1 MKKFFLTLS
10 FLNILWAQFSD
21 PAKFT
26 VNIEDVNQG
35 EVAIVD
41 VSAELDFTWRIYA
54 VYDVPE
60 GPSSTKFIIESDI
73 VNKSGKVIE
82 PEPIEK
88 FDEGFDN
95 ITKYHEG
102 TPQFSIPLE
111 LKDNLPNGTYNI
123 DVIIDYQVCN
133 NSLCYPPNLIT
144 KTATFDIKSGPI
156 RSDFVFENFDF
167 DKDSILAIAD
177 NNISSFLILAMTM
190 GFLALLTPCVFPMI
204 PITISFFLKRGED
217 KNTSPVKGALVYMFG
232 IIMTFTLL
240 GMLLAIFLG
249 ASGATQ
255 LASNPYVNLF
265 IAFLFIYFAFSLF
278 GFYEI
283 ELPQSLKR
291 FSLQRENSEGYAG
304 ILFMALTFTL
314 TSFTCTVAFMG
325 LILVAASQ
333 GQWFWPIIGMLIF
346 SLAFASPFFFLALF
360 PHYLTKMPQSG
371 GWLNSVKVIMGF
383 LEIAAAFKFISNTD
397 LVWQWDIFTY
407 EAVLTCWAIIMALCA
422 FYILG
427 YIRFKNDSKVT
438 FSYQRELL
446 IGVIGLLIVLYY
458 QWSWITFPSSAK
470 ELVSYWGMMNTY
482 IPLFYIGAVMA
493 VYGLKSYG
501 RILVSII
508 FLFLSLYLL
517 SGNFGYNINGTI
529 ESYLPPKKIKSN
541 LKWINSLDDAFIIA
555 NEENKN
561 IFIDFTG
568 VTCTN
573 CRWMETNIFSINS
586 VEELMSEYV
595 LVSLYTD
602 AGEGYLE
609 KREYQIN
616 RFETAALPYYVILD
630 SNDKVLSEFPGLT
643 RNVEEFKNFLKTGLN
658 N

>member
-1 MKKFFLTLS
+1 MKKIIP
-10 FLNILWAQFSD
+10 ILAYFSILFGQFSD
-21 PAKFT
+21 PAEFKF
-26 VNIEDVNQG
+26 NINNANQG
-35 EVAIVD
+35 EVVVLEVEANIED
-41 VSAELDFTWRIYA
+41 EWHIYA
-54 VYDVPE
+54 IYDVPE
-60 GPSSTKFIIESDI
+60 GPKPTVIRIESDQI
-73 VNKSGKVIE
+73 VKTGRIIE
-82 PEPIEK
+82 PDPIVTY
-88 FDEGFDN
+88 DEGFDN

-102 TPQFSIPLE
+102 KPIFRVPI
-111 LKDNLPNGTYNI
+111 
-123 DVIIDYQVCN
+123 IIDKNLSNGAYSFDVTVEYQVCTGN
-133 NSLCYPPNLIT
+133 LCYPPNEYSDNVSFTLQSGTIREDF
-144 KTATFDIKSGPI
+144 KTDK
-156 RSDFVFENFDF
+156 FDF
-167 DKDSILAIAD
+167 SKDSILDIAD
-177 NNISSFLILAMTM
+177 NKIGSFLLLALSM

-217 KNTSPVKGALVYMFG
+217 KNTSPVKGALVYMLG
-232 IIMTFTLL
+232 IVMTFTLL

-371 GWLNSVKVIMGF
+371 GWLNSVKVTMGF

-397 LVWQWDIFTY
+397 LVWEWDIFTY
-407 EAVLTCWAIIMALCA
+407 EVVLTCWAIIMALCA
-422 FYILG
+422 VYILG
-427 YIRFKNDSKVT
+427 YIRFKNDSRVA
-438 FSYQRELL
+438 FSYQR
-446 IGVIGLLIVLYY
+446 GLL
-458 QWSWITFPSSAK
+458 
-470 ELVSYWGMMNTY
+470 
-482 IPLFYIGAVMA
+482 
-493 VYGLKSYG
+493 
-501 RILVSII
+501 SI
-508 FLFLSLYLL
+508 LFLSLSFYLL

-529 ESYLPPKKIKSN
+529 ESYLPPKKMKSN
-541 LKWINSLDDAFIIA
+541 LNWIHSLDNAFIIA
-555 NEENKN
+555 NEEDKK

-573 CRWMETNIFSINS
+573 CRWMETNVFAEQS
-586 VEELMSEYV
+586 VEDLMSQFI

-602 AGEGYLE
+602 AGDNYLE
-609 KREYQIN
+609 KRDYQIS
-616 RFETAALPYYVILD
+616 RFKTAALPYYVILD
-630 SNDKVLSEFPGLT
+630 KNDLVIDEFPGMT
-643 RNVEEFKNFLKTGLN
+643 RDIEQFKTFLEKGLN
-658 N
+658 

>member
-21 PAKFT
+21 PAQFT
-26 VNIEDVNQG
+26 VNIDDVNQG
-35 EVAIVD
+35 EVAIID
-41 VSAELDFTWRIYA
+41 VNAELDFTWRIYA

-73 VNKSGKVIE
+73 VNKSGRVIE

-88 FDEGFDN
+88 FDEGFGN

-111 LKDNLPNGTYNI
+111 LKDDLPNGTYNV

-133 NSLCYPPNLIT
+133 NSLCYPPNQIT

-177 NNISSFLILAMTM
+177 NNISSFLVLAMSM

-204 PITISFFLKRGED
+204 PITISFFMHRSE
-217 KNTSPVKGALVYMFG
+217 NTNSSPVKSATVYMLG
-232 IIMTFTLL
+232 IVLTFTFL
-240 GMLLAIFLG
+240 GMMLAILLG
-249 ASGATQ
+249 ASGANQ
-255 LASNPYVNLF
+255 LAANPIVNMF
-265 IAFLFIYFAFSLF
+265 IAFLFIYFAMSLF

-283 ELPQSLKR
+283 EVPESLR
-291 FSLQRENSEGYAG
+291 RLSLQKENSEGYIG

-314 TSFTCTVAFMG
+314 TSFTCTVQFMG

-333 GQWFWPIIGMLIF
+333 GEWFWPIIGMLIF
-346 SLAFASPFFFLALF
+346 SLAFASPFFLLALF
-360 PHYLTKMPQSG
+360 PHYLTKLPQSG
-371 GWLNSVKVIMGF
+371 GWLNSVKVVMGF
-383 LEIAAAFKFISNTD
+383 LELAAAFKFISNTD
-397 LVWQWDIFTY
+397 LVWNWNIFTY
-407 EAVLTCWAIIMALCA
+407 EVVLYLWALIMLLTGL
-422 FYILG
+422 YIFGL
-427 YIRFKNDSKVT
+427 IKFKNDSPVT
-438 FSYQRELL
+438 FSIQRSLF
-446 IGVIGLLIVLYY
+446 GL
-458 QWSWITFPSSAK
+458 TFIFFA
-470 ELVSYWGMMNTY
+470 TY
-482 IPLFYIGAVMA
+482 LAA
-493 VYGLKSYG
+493 
-501 RILVSII
+501 
-508 FLFLSLYLL
+508 
-517 SGNFGYNINGTI
+517 GNHGYDINGNI
-529 ESYLPPKKIKSN
+529 KSYLPPKKYQSN
-541 LKWINSLDDAFIIA
+541 LVWNNNLDDAFIIA
-555 NEENKN
+555 AEQNKN

-573 CRWMETNIFSINS
+573 CRWMETNIFSIKS

-643 RNVEEFKNFLKTGLN
+643 RNVEGFKEFLKIGLN

>member
-1 MKKFFLTLS
+1 MKKIIP
-10 FLNILWAQFSD
+10 ILAYFSILFGQFSD
-21 PAKFT
+21 PAEFKF
-26 VNIEDVNQG
+26 NIDSANQG
-35 EVAIVD
+35 EVVVLEVQANIED
-41 VSAELDFTWRIYA
+41 EWHIYA
-54 VYDVPE
+54 IYDVPE
-60 GPSSTKFIIESDI
+60 GPKPTVIQVKSDQIVKTGRIIEPDPI
-73 VNKSGKVIE
+73 VTY
-82 PEPIEK
+82 
-88 FDEGFDN
+88 DEGFDN

-102 TPQFSIPLE
+102 NPIFRVPIVID
-111 LKDNLPNGTYNI
+111 KNLSNGTYSF
-123 DVIIDYQVCN
+123 DVTVEYQVCTGN
-133 NSLCYPPNLIT
+133 LCYPPNEYSDNVSFTLQSGTIREDF
-144 KTATFDIKSGPI
+144 KTDK
-156 RSDFVFENFDF
+156 FDF
-167 DKDSILAIAD
+167 SKDSILDIAD
-177 NNISSFLILAMTM
+177 NKIGSFLLLALSM

-217 KNTSPVKGALVYMFG
+217 KNTSPVKGALVYMLG
-232 IIMTFTLL
+232 IVMTFTLL

-371 GWLNSVKVIMGF
+371 GWLNSVKVTMGF

-397 LVWQWDIFTY
+397 LVWEWDIFTY
-407 EAVLTCWAIIMALCA
+407 EVVLTCWAIIMALCA
-422 FYILG
+422 VYILG
-427 YIRFKNDSKVT
+427 YIRFKNDSKVA
-438 FSYQRELL
+438 FSYQRSLL
-446 IGVIGLLIVLYY
+446 
-458 QWSWITFPSSAK
+458 
-470 ELVSYWGMMNTY
+470 
-482 IPLFYIGAVMA
+482 
-493 VYGLKSYG
+493 
-501 RILVSII
+501 SI
-508 FLFLSLYLL
+508 LFLSLSFYLL

-529 ESYLPPKKIKSN
+529 ESYLPPKKMKSN
-541 LKWINSLDDAFIIA
+541 LNWIHSLDNAFIIA
-555 NEENKN
+555 NEEDKK

-573 CRWMETNIFSINS
+573 CRWMETNVFAEQS
-586 VEELMSEYV
+586 VEDIMSQFI

-602 AGEGYLE
+602 AGDNYLE
-609 KREYQIN
+609 KRDYQIS
-616 RFETAALPYYVILD
+616 RFKTAALPYYVILD
-630 SNDKVLSEFPGLT
+630 KNDLVIDEFPGMT
-643 RNVEEFKNFLKTGLN
+643 RDIEQFKAFLEKGLN
-658 N
+658 

>member
-10 FLNILWAQFSD
+10 LLNILWAQFSD
-21 PAKFT
+21 PAQFT
-26 VNIEDVNQG
+26 VNIDDVNQG
-35 EVAIVD
+35 EVAIID
-41 VSAELDFTWRIYA
+41 VNAELDFTWRIYA

-73 VNKSGKVIE
+73 VNKSGRVIE

-88 FDEGFDN
+88 FDEGFGN

-111 LKDNLPNGTYNI
+111 LKDDLPNGTYSV

-133 NSLCYPPNLIT
+133 NSLCYPPNQIT

-177 NNISSFLILAMTM
+177 NNISSFLVLAMSM

-204 PITISFFLKRGED
+204 PITISFFMHRSE
-217 KNTSPVKGALVYMFG
+217 NTNSSPVKSATVYMLG
-232 IIMTFTLL
+232 IVLTFTFL
-240 GMLLAIFLG
+240 GMMLAILLG
-249 ASGATQ
+249 ASGANQ
-255 LASNPYVNLF
+255 LAANPIVNMF
-265 IAFLFIYFAFSLF
+265 IAFLFIYFAMSLF

-283 ELPQSLKR
+283 EIPESLR
-291 FSLQRENSEGYAG
+291 RLSLQKENSEGYVG

-314 TSFTCTVAFMG
+314 TSFTCTVQFMG

-333 GQWFWPIIGMLIF
+333 GEWFWPIIGMLIF

-360 PHYLTKMPQSG
+360 PHYLTKLPQSG
-371 GWLNSVKVIMGF
+371 GWLNSVKVVMGF
-383 LEIAAAFKFISNTD
+383 LELAAAFKFISNTD
-397 LVWQWDIFTY
+397 LVWNWNIFTY
-407 EAVLTCWAIIMALCA
+407 EVVLYLWALIMLLTGL
-422 FYILG
+422 YIFGL
-427 YIRFKNDSKVT
+427 IKFKNDSPVT
-438 FSYQRELL
+438 FSIQRSLFA
-446 IGVIGLLIVLYY
+446 IAFIFFG
-458 QWSWITFPSSAK
+458 
-470 ELVSYWGMMNTY
+470 TY
-482 IPLFYIGAVMA
+482 LAA
-493 VYGLKSYG
+493 
-501 RILVSII
+501 
-508 FLFLSLYLL
+508 
-517 SGNFGYNINGTI
+517 GNHGYDINGNI
-529 ESYLPPKKIKSN
+529 KSYLPPKKYQSN
-541 LKWINSLDDAFIIA
+541 LVWNNNLDDAFIIA
-555 NEENKN
+555 AEQNKN

-643 RNVEEFKNFLKTGLN
+643 RNVEEFKDFLKTGLN

>member
-10 FLNILWAQFSD
+10 FLNILWAQFSA
-21 PAKFT
+21 PAQFT
-26 VNIEDVNQG
+26 VSIDDVNQG
-35 EVAIVD
+35 EVAIID
-41 VSAELDFTWRIYA
+41 VNAELDFTWRIYA

-73 VNKSGKVIE
+73 VNKSGRIIE

-88 FDEGFDN
+88 FDEGFGN

-102 TPQFSIPLE
+102 TPKFSIPLE
-111 LKDNLPNGTYNI
+111 LKDDLPNGIYNV

-133 NSLCYPPNLIT
+133 NSLCYPPNQIT
-144 KTATFDIKSGPI
+144 KTATFSIKSGPI

-167 DKDSILAIAD
+167 DKESILAIAD
-177 NNISSFLILAMTM
+177 NNISSFLILAMSM

-204 PITISFFLKRGED
+204 PITISFFMHRSE
-217 KNTSPVKGALVYMFG
+217 NTNSSPVKSATVYMLG
-232 IIMTFTLL
+232 IVLTFTFL
-240 GMLLAIFLG
+240 GMMLAILLG
-249 ASGATQ
+249 ASGANQ
-255 LASNPYVNLF
+255 LAANPIVNMF
-265 IAFLFIYFAFSLF
+265 IAFLFIYFAMSLF

-283 ELPQSLKR
+283 EIPESLR
-291 FSLQRENSEGYAG
+291 RLSLQKENSEGYVG

-314 TSFTCTVAFMG
+314 TSFTCTVQFMG

-333 GQWFWPIIGMLIF
+333 GEWFWPIIGMLIF

-360 PHYLTKMPQSG
+360 PHYLTKLPQSG
-371 GWLNSVKVIMGF
+371 GWLNSVKVVMGF
-383 LEIAAAFKFISNTD
+383 LELAAAFKFISNTD
-397 LVWQWDIFTY
+397 LVWNWNIFTY
-407 EAVLTCWAIIMALCA
+407 EVVLYLWALIMLLTGL
-422 FYILG
+422 YIFGL
-427 YIRFKNDSKVT
+427 IKFKNDSPVT
-438 FSYQRELL
+438 FSIQRSLFAL
-446 IGVIGLLIVLYY
+446 SFILFG
-458 QWSWITFPSSAK
+458 
-470 ELVSYWGMMNTY
+470 TY
-482 IPLFYIGAVMA
+482 LAA
-493 VYGLKSYG
+493 
-501 RILVSII
+501 
-508 FLFLSLYLL
+508 
-517 SGNFGYNINGTI
+517 GNHGYDINGNI
-529 ESYLPPKKIKSN
+529 KSYLPPKKYQSN
-541 LKWINSLDDAFIIA
+541 LVWNNNLDDAFIIA
-555 NEENKN
+555 KEQNKN

-630 SNDKVLSEFPGLT
+630 NNDKVLSEFPGLT
-643 RNVEEFKNFLKTGLN
+643 RNVEEFKDFLKTGLN

>member
-1 MKKFFLTLS
+1 MKKIIP
-10 FLNILWAQFSD
+10 ILAYFSILLGQQFSD
-21 PAKFT
+21 PVEFKFSIDNT
-26 VNIEDVNQG
+26 NQG
-35 EVAIVD
+35 EVVVLEVEASIED
-41 VSAELDFTWRIYA
+41 EWHIYA
-54 VYDVPE
+54 IYDVPE
-60 GPSSTKFIIESDI
+60 GPKSTVIRIESDQI
-73 VNKSGKVIE
+73 VKIGRVIE
-82 PEPIEK
+82 PDPIVTY
-88 FDEGFDN
+88 DEGFDN

-102 TPQFSIPLE
+102 NPIFRVPI
-111 LKDNLPNGTYNI
+111 
-123 DVIIDYQVCN
+123 IIDKNLSNGVYSFDATVEYQVCTGN
-133 NSLCYPPNLIT
+133 LCYPPNEYSDNISFTLQSGTIREDF
-144 KTATFDIKSGPI
+144 KTDK
-156 RSDFVFENFDF
+156 FDF
-167 DKDSILAIAD
+167 SKDSILGITD
-177 NNISSFLILAMTM
+177 NKIGSFLLLALSM

-217 KNTSPVKGALVYMFG
+217 KNTSPIKGALVYMLG
-232 IIMTFTLL
+232 IVMTFTLL

-371 GWLNSVKVIMGF
+371 GWLNSVKVTMGF

-407 EAVLTCWAIIMALCA
+407 EVVLTCWAIIMALCA
-422 FYILG
+422 VYILG
-427 YIRFKNDSKVT
+427 YIRFKNDSKVA
-438 FSYQRELL
+438 FSYQRS
-446 IGVIGLLIVLYY
+446 VL
-458 QWSWITFPSSAK
+458 
-470 ELVSYWGMMNTY
+470 
-482 IPLFYIGAVMA
+482 
-493 VYGLKSYG
+493 
-501 RILVSII
+501 SI
-508 FLFLSLYLL
+508 LFLSLSFYLL

-529 ESYLPPKKIKSN
+529 ESYLPPKKVKSN
-541 LKWINSLDDAFIIA
+541 LNWIHSLDDAFIIA
-555 NEENKN
+555 NEENKK

-573 CRWMETNIFSINS
+573 CRWMETNVFAEQS
-586 VEELMSEYV
+586 VEDIMSQFI

-602 AGEGYLE
+602 AGDNYLE
-609 KREYQIN
+609 KRDYQIS
-616 RFETAALPYYVILD
+616 RFKTAALPYYVILD
-630 SNDKVLSEFPGLT
+630 KNDLVIDEFPGMT
-643 RNVEEFKNFLKTGLN
+643 RDIEQFKAFLKNGLN
-658 N
+658 

>member
-1 MKKFFLTLS
+1 MKKIIPIIAYFS
-10 FLNILWAQFSD
+10 ILFGQFSD
-21 PAKFT
+21 PAEFKF
-26 VNIEDVNQG
+26 NINNANQG
-35 EVAIVD
+35 EVVVLEVEANIED
-41 VSAELDFTWRIYA
+41 EWHIYA
-54 VYDVPE
+54 IYDVPE
-60 GPSSTKFIIESDI
+60 GPKPTVIRIESDQI
-73 VNKSGKVIE
+73 VKTGRIIE
-82 PEPIEK
+82 PDPIVTY
-88 FDEGFDN
+88 DEGFDN

-102 TPQFSIPLE
+102 KPIFRVPI
-111 LKDNLPNGTYNI
+111 
-123 DVIIDYQVCN
+123 IIDKNLSNGAYSFDVTVEYQVCTGN
-133 NSLCYPPNLIT
+133 LCYPPNEYSDNVSFTLQSGTIREDF
-144 KTATFDIKSGPI
+144 KTDK
-156 RSDFVFENFDF
+156 FDF
-167 DKDSILAIAD
+167 SKDSILDIAD
-177 NNISSFLILAMTM
+177 NKIGSFLLLALSM

-217 KNTSPVKGALVYMFG
+217 KNTSPVKGALVYMLG
-232 IIMTFTLL
+232 IVMTFTLL

-371 GWLNSVKVIMGF
+371 GWLNSVKVTMGF

-407 EAVLTCWAIIMALCA
+407 EVVLTCWAIIMALCA
-422 FYILG
+422 VYILG
-427 YIRFKNDSKVT
+427 YIRFKNDSRVA
-438 FSYQRELL
+438 FSYQR
-446 IGVIGLLIVLYY
+446 GLL
-458 QWSWITFPSSAK
+458 
-470 ELVSYWGMMNTY
+470 
-482 IPLFYIGAVMA
+482 
-493 VYGLKSYG
+493 
-501 RILVSII
+501 SI
-508 FLFLSLYLL
+508 LFLSLSFYLL

-529 ESYLPPKKIKSN
+529 ESYLPPKKMKSN
-541 LKWINSLDDAFIIA
+541 LNWIHSLDNAFIIA
-555 NEENKN
+555 NEEDKK

-573 CRWMETNIFSINS
+573 CRWMETNVFAEQS
-586 VEELMSEYV
+586 VEDIMSQFI

-602 AGEGYLE
+602 AGDNYLE
-609 KREYQIN
+609 KRDYQIS
-616 RFETAALPYYVILD
+616 RFKTAALPYYVILD
-630 SNDKVLSEFPGLT
+630 KNDLVIDEFPGMT
-643 RNVEEFKNFLKTGLN
+643 RDIEQFKAFLEKGLN
-658 N
+658 

>member
-21 PAKFT
+21 PAQFT
-26 VNIEDVNQG
+26 VNIDDVNQG
-35 EVAIVD
+35 EVAIID
-41 VSAELDFTWRIYA
+41 VNAELDFTWRIYA

-73 VNKSGKVIE
+73 VNKSGRVIE

-88 FDEGFDN
+88 FDEGFGN

-111 LKDNLPNGTYNI
+111 LKDDLPNGTYNI

-133 NSLCYPPNLIT
+133 NSLCYPPNQIT
-144 KTATFDIKSGPI
+144 KTASFDIKSGPI
-156 RSDFVFENFDF
+156 RSNFVFENFDF
-167 DKDSILAIAD
+167 DKESILAITD
-177 NNISSFLILAMTM
+177 NNISSFLILAMSM

-204 PITISFFLKRGED
+204 PITISFFMHRSE
-217 KNTSPVKGALVYMFG
+217 NTNSSPVKSASVYMLG
-232 IIMTFTLL
+232 IILTFTFL
-240 GMLLAIFLG
+240 GMMLAILLG
-249 ASGATQ
+249 ASGANQ
-255 LASNPYVNLF
+255 LAANPIVNIF
-265 IAFLFIYFAFSLF
+265 IAFLFIYFAMSLF

-283 ELPQSLKR
+283 EIPESLR
-291 FSLQRENSEGYAG
+291 RLSLQKENSEGYVG
-304 ILFMALTFTL
+304 IIFMALTFTL
-314 TSFTCTVAFMG
+314 TSFTCTVQFMG

-333 GQWFWPIIGMLIF
+333 GEWFWPIIGMLIF

-360 PHYLTKMPQSG
+360 PHYLTKLPQSG
-371 GWLNSVKVIMGF
+371 GWLNSVKVVMGF
-383 LEIAAAFKFISNTD
+383 LELAAAFKFISNTD
-397 LVWQWDIFTY
+397 LVWNWNIFTY
-407 EAVLTCWAIIMALCA
+407 EVVLYLWALIMLLTGL
-422 FYILG
+422 YIFGL
-427 YIRFKNDSKVT
+427 IKFKNDSPVT
-438 FSYQRELL
+438 FSIQRSLFAL
-446 IGVIGLLIVLYY
+446 SFILFG
-458 QWSWITFPSSAK
+458 
-470 ELVSYWGMMNTY
+470 TY
-482 IPLFYIGAVMA
+482 LAA
-493 VYGLKSYG
+493 
-501 RILVSII
+501 
-508 FLFLSLYLL
+508 
-517 SGNFGYNINGTI
+517 GNHGYDINGNI
-529 ESYLPPKKIKSN
+529 KSYLPPKKYQSN
-541 LKWINSLDDAFIIA
+541 LVWNNNLDDAFIIA
-555 NEENKN
+555 KEQNKN

-609 KREYQIN
+609 KREYQIK

-630 SNDKVLSEFPGLT
+630 NNDKVLSEFPGLT
-643 RNVEEFKNFLKTGLN
+643 RNVEEFKDFLKTGLN

>member
-21 PAKFT
+21 PAQFT
-26 VNIEDVNQG
+26 VNIDDVNQG
-35 EVAIVD
+35 EVAIID
-41 VSAELDFTWRIYA
+41 VNAELDFTWRIYA

-73 VNKSGKVIE
+73 VNKSGRVIE

-88 FDEGFDN
+88 FDEGFGN

-111 LKDNLPNGTYNI
+111 LKDDLPNGTYNV

-133 NSLCYPPNLIT
+133 NSLCYPPNQIT

-177 NNISSFLILAMTM
+177 NNISSFLVLAMSM

-204 PITISFFLKRGED
+204 PITISFFMHRSE
-217 KNTSPVKGALVYMFG
+217 NTNSSPVKSATVYMLG
-232 IIMTFTLL
+232 IVLTFTFL
-240 GMLLAIFLG
+240 GMMLAILLG
-249 ASGATQ
+249 ASGANQ
-255 LASNPYVNLF
+255 LAANPIVNMF
-265 IAFLFIYFAFSLF
+265 IAFLFIYFAMSLF

-283 ELPQSLKR
+283 EIPESLR
-291 FSLQRENSEGYAG
+291 RLSLQKENSEGYVG

-314 TSFTCTVAFMG
+314 TSFTCTVQFMG

-333 GQWFWPIIGMLIF
+333 GEWFWPIIGMLIF

-360 PHYLTKMPQSG
+360 PHYLTKLPQSG
-371 GWLNSVKVIMGF
+371 GWLNSVKVVMGF
-383 LEIAAAFKFISNTD
+383 LELAAAFKFISNTD
-397 LVWQWDIFTY
+397 LVWNWNIFTY
-407 EAVLTCWAIIMALCA
+407 EVVLYLWALIMLLTGL
-422 FYILG
+422 YIFGL
-427 YIRFKNDSKVT
+427 IKFKNDSPVT
-438 FSYQRELL
+438 FSIQRSL
-446 IGVIGLLIVLYY
+446 IALAFIFFG
-458 QWSWITFPSSAK
+458 
-470 ELVSYWGMMNTY
+470 TY
-482 IPLFYIGAVMA
+482 LAA
-493 VYGLKSYG
+493 
-501 RILVSII
+501 
-508 FLFLSLYLL
+508 
-517 SGNFGYNINGTI
+517 GNHGYDINGNI
-529 ESYLPPKKIKSN
+529 KSYLPPKKYQSN
-541 LKWINSLDDAFIIA
+541 LVWNNNLDDAFIIA
-555 NEENKN
+555 AEQNKN

-643 RNVEEFKNFLKTGLN
+643 RNVEEFKDFLKTGLN

>member
-1 MKKFFLTLS
+1 MKKIIP
-10 FLNILWAQFSD
+10 ILAYFSILLGQQFSD
-21 PAKFT
+21 PVEFKFSIDNT
-26 VNIEDVNQG
+26 NQG
-35 EVAIVD
+35 EVVVLEVEASIED
-41 VSAELDFTWRIYA
+41 EWHIYA
-54 VYDVPE
+54 IYDVPE
-60 GPSSTKFIIESDI
+60 GPKPTVIRIESDQI
-73 VNKSGKVIE
+73 VKIGRIIE
-82 PEPIEK
+82 PDPIVTY
-88 FDEGFDN
+88 DEGFDN

-102 TPQFSIPLE
+102 NPIFRVPI
-111 LKDNLPNGTYNI
+111 
-123 DVIIDYQVCN
+123 IIDKNLSNGVYSFDVTVEYQVCTGN
-133 NSLCYPPNLIT
+133 LCYPPNEYIDNISFTLQSGTIREDF
-144 KTATFDIKSGPI
+144 KTDK
-156 RSDFVFENFDF
+156 FDF
-167 DKDSILAIAD
+167 SKDSILDITD
-177 NNISSFLILAMTM
+177 NKIGSFLLLALSM

-217 KNTSPVKGALVYMFG
+217 KNTSPVKGALVYMLG
-232 IIMTFTLL
+232 IVMTFTLL

-371 GWLNSVKVIMGF
+371 GWLNSVKVTMGF

-407 EAVLTCWAIIMALCA
+407 EVVLTCWAIIMALCA
-422 FYILG
+422 VYILG
-427 YIRFKNDSKVT
+427 YIRFKNDSKVA
-438 FSYQRELL
+438 FSYQRSLL
-446 IGVIGLLIVLYY
+446 
-458 QWSWITFPSSAK
+458 
-470 ELVSYWGMMNTY
+470 
-482 IPLFYIGAVMA
+482 
-493 VYGLKSYG
+493 
-501 RILVSII
+501 SI
-508 FLFLSLYLL
+508 LFLSLSFYLL

-529 ESYLPPKKIKSN
+529 ESYLPPKKVKSN
-541 LKWINSLDDAFIIA
+541 LNWIHSLDDAFIIA
-555 NEENKN
+555 NEENKK

-573 CRWMETNIFSINS
+573 CRWMETNVFAEQS
-586 VEELMSEYV
+586 VEDIMSQFI

-602 AGEGYLE
+602 AGDNYLE
-609 KREYQIN
+609 KRDYQIS
-616 RFETAALPYYVILD
+616 RFKTAALPYYVILD
-630 SNDKVLSEFPGLT
+630 KNDLVIDEFPGMT
-643 RNVEEFKNFLKTGLN
+643 RDIEQFKTFLENGLN
-658 N
+658 

>member
-21 PAKFT
+21 PAQFT
-26 VNIEDVNQG
+26 VSIDDVNQG
-35 EVAIVD
+35 EVAIID
-41 VSAELDFTWRIYA
+41 VNAELDFTWRIYA

-60 GPSSTKFIIESDI
+60 GPSSTKFIIESNI
-73 VNKSGKVIE
+73 VNKSGRIIE

-88 FDEGFDN
+88 FDEGFGN

-102 TPQFSIPLE
+102 TPKFSIPLE
-111 LKDNLPNGTYNI
+111 LKDDLPNGIYNV

-133 NSLCYPPNLIT
+133 NSLCYPPNQIT
-144 KTATFDIKSGPI
+144 KTATFSIKSGPI

-167 DKDSILAIAD
+167 DKESILAIAD
-177 NNISSFLILAMTM
+177 NNISSFLILAMSM

-204 PITISFFLKRGED
+204 PITISFFMHRSE
-217 KNTSPVKGALVYMFG
+217 NTNSSPVKSATVYMLG
-232 IIMTFTLL
+232 IVLTFTFL
-240 GMLLAIFLG
+240 GMMLAILLG
-249 ASGATQ
+249 ASGANQ
-255 LASNPYVNLF
+255 LAANPIVNMF
-265 IAFLFIYFAFSLF
+265 IAFLFIYFAMSLF

-283 ELPQSLKR
+283 EIPESLR
-291 FSLQRENSEGYAG
+291 RLSLQKKNSEGYVG

-314 TSFTCTVAFMG
+314 TSFTCTVQFMG

-333 GQWFWPIIGMLIF
+333 GEWFWPIIGMLIF

-360 PHYLTKMPQSG
+360 PHYLTKLPQSG
-371 GWLNSVKVIMGF
+371 GWLNSVKVVMGF
-383 LEIAAAFKFISNTD
+383 LELAAAFKFISNTD
-397 LVWQWDIFTY
+397 LVWNWNIFTY
-407 EAVLTCWAIIMALCA
+407 EVVLYLWALIMLLTGL
-422 FYILG
+422 YIFGL
-427 YIRFKNDSKVT
+427 IKFKNDSPVT
-438 FSYQRELL
+438 FSIQRSLFAL
-446 IGVIGLLIVLYY
+446 SFILFG
-458 QWSWITFPSSAK
+458 
-470 ELVSYWGMMNTY
+470 TY
-482 IPLFYIGAVMA
+482 LAA
-493 VYGLKSYG
+493 
-501 RILVSII
+501 
-508 FLFLSLYLL
+508 
-517 SGNFGYNINGTI
+517 GNHGYDINGNI
-529 ESYLPPKKIKSN
+529 KSYLPPKKYQSN
-541 LKWINSLDDAFIIA
+541 LVWNNNLDDAFIIA
-555 NEENKN
+555 KEQNKN

-630 SNDKVLSEFPGLT
+630 NNDKVLSEFPGLT
-643 RNVEEFKNFLKTGLN
+643 RNVEEFKDFLKTGLN

>member
-21 PAKFT
+21 PAQFT
-26 VNIEDVNQG
+26 VNIDDVNQG
-35 EVAIVD
+35 EVAIID
-41 VSAELDFTWRIYA
+41 VNAELDFTWRIYA

-73 VNKSGKVIE
+73 VNKSGRVIE

-88 FDEGFDN
+88 FDEGFGN

-111 LKDNLPNGTYNI
+111 LKDDLPNGTYNV

-133 NSLCYPPNLIT
+133 NSLCYPPNQIT

-177 NNISSFLILAMTM
+177 NNISSFLVLAMSM

-204 PITISFFLKRGED
+204 PITISFFMHRSE
-217 KNTSPVKGALVYMFG
+217 NTNSSPVKSATVYMLG
-232 IIMTFTLL
+232 IVLTFTFL
-240 GMLLAIFLG
+240 GMMLAILLG
-249 ASGATQ
+249 ASGANQ
-255 LASNPYVNLF
+255 LAANPIVNMF
-265 IAFLFIYFAFSLF
+265 IAFLFIYFAMSLF

-283 ELPQSLKR
+283 EIPESLR
-291 FSLQRENSEGYAG
+291 RLSLQKENSEGYVG

-314 TSFTCTVAFMG
+314 TSFTCTVQFMG

-333 GQWFWPIIGMLIF
+333 GEWFWPIIGMLIF

-360 PHYLTKMPQSG
+360 PHYLTKLPQSG
-371 GWLNSVKVIMGF
+371 GWLNSVKVVMGF
-383 LEIAAAFKFISNTD
+383 LELAAAFKFISNTD
-397 LVWQWDIFTY
+397 LVWNWNIFTY
-407 EAVLTCWAIIMALCA
+407 EVVLYLWALIMLLTGL
-422 FYILG
+422 YIFGL
-427 YIRFKNDSKVT
+427 IKFKNDSPVT
-438 FSYQRELL
+438 FSIQRSLFAL
-446 IGVIGLLIVLYY
+446 AFIFFG
-458 QWSWITFPSSAK
+458 
-470 ELVSYWGMMNTY
+470 TY
-482 IPLFYIGAVMA
+482 LAA
-493 VYGLKSYG
+493 
-501 RILVSII
+501 
-508 FLFLSLYLL
+508 
-517 SGNFGYNINGTI
+517 GNHGYDINGNI
-529 ESYLPPKKIKSN
+529 KSYLPPKKYQSN
-541 LKWINSLDDAFIIA
+541 LVWNNNLDDAFIIA
-555 NEENKN
+555 AEQNKN

-586 VEELMSEYV
+586 VEEIMSEYV

-643 RNVEEFKNFLKTGLN
+643 RNVEEFKDFLKTGLN

>member
-1 MKKFFLTLS
+1 MKKIIPIIAYFS
-10 FLNILWAQFSD
+10 ILFGQFSD
-21 PAKFT
+21 PAEFKF
-26 VNIEDVNQG
+26 NINNANQG
-35 EVAIVD
+35 EVVVLEVEANIED
-41 VSAELDFTWRIYA
+41 EWHIYA
-54 VYDVPE
+54 IYDVPE
-60 GPSSTKFIIESDI
+60 GPKPTVIRIESDQI
-73 VNKSGKVIE
+73 VKTGRIIE
-82 PEPIEK
+82 PDPIVTY
-88 FDEGFDN
+88 DEGFDN

-102 TPQFSIPLE
+102 KPIFRVPI
-111 LKDNLPNGTYNI
+111 
-123 DVIIDYQVCN
+123 IIDKNLSNGAYSFDVTVEYQVCTGN
-133 NSLCYPPNLIT
+133 LCYPPNEYSDNVSFTLQSGTIREDF
-144 KTATFDIKSGPI
+144 KTDK
-156 RSDFVFENFDF
+156 FDF
-167 DKDSILAIAD
+167 SKDSILDIAD
-177 NNISSFLILAMTM
+177 NKIGSFLLLALSM

-217 KNTSPVKGALVYMFG
+217 KNTSPVKGALVYMLG
-232 IIMTFTLL
+232 IVMTFTLL

-371 GWLNSVKVIMGF
+371 GWLNSVKVTMGF

-397 LVWQWDIFTY
+397 LVWEWDIFTY
-407 EAVLTCWAIIMALCA
+407 EVVLTCWAIIMALCA
-422 FYILG
+422 VYILG
-427 YIRFKNDSKVT
+427 YIRFKNDSRVA
-438 FSYQRELL
+438 FSYQR
-446 IGVIGLLIVLYY
+446 GLL
-458 QWSWITFPSSAK
+458 
-470 ELVSYWGMMNTY
+470 
-482 IPLFYIGAVMA
+482 
-493 VYGLKSYG
+493 
-501 RILVSII
+501 SI
-508 FLFLSLYLL
+508 LFLSLSFYLL

-529 ESYLPPKKIKSN
+529 ESYLPPKKMKSN
-541 LKWINSLDDAFIIA
+541 LNWIHSLDNAFIIA
-555 NEENKN
+555 NEEDKK

-573 CRWMETNIFSINS
+573 CRWMETNVFAEQS
-586 VEELMSEYV
+586 VEDIMSQFI

-602 AGEGYLE
+602 AGDNYLE
-609 KREYQIN
+609 KRDYQIS
-616 RFETAALPYYVILD
+616 RFKTAALPYYVILD
-630 SNDKVLSEFPGLT
+630 KNDLVIDEFPGMT
-643 RNVEEFKNFLKTGLN
+643 RDIEQFKTFLEKGLN
-658 N
+658 

>member
-21 PAKFT
+21 PAQFT
-26 VNIEDVNQG
+26 VSIDDVNQG
-35 EVAIVD
+35 EVVIID
-41 VSAELDFTWRIYA
+41 VNAELDFTWRIYA

-73 VNKSGKVIE
+73 VNKSGRIIE

-88 FDEGFDN
+88 FDEGFGN

-102 TPQFSIPLE
+102 TPKFSIPLE
-111 LKDNLPNGTYNI
+111 LKDDLPNGVYNV

-133 NSLCYPPNLIT
+133 NSLCYPPNQIT
-144 KTATFDIKSGPI
+144 KTATFSIKSGPI

-167 DKDSILAIAD
+167 DKESILAIAD
-177 NNISSFLILAMTM
+177 NNISSFLILAMSM

-204 PITISFFLKRGED
+204 PITISFFMHRSE
-217 KNTSPVKGALVYMFG
+217 NTNSSPVKSATVYMLG
-232 IIMTFTLL
+232 IVLTFTFL
-240 GMLLAIFLG
+240 GMMLAILLG
-249 ASGATQ
+249 ASGANQ
-255 LASNPYVNLF
+255 LAANPIVNMF
-265 IAFLFIYFAFSLF
+265 IAFLFIYFAMSLF

-283 ELPQSLKR
+283 EIPESLR
-291 FSLQRENSEGYAG
+291 RLSLQKENSEGYVG

-314 TSFTCTVAFMG
+314 TSFTCTVQFMG

-333 GQWFWPIIGMLIF
+333 GEWFWPIIGMLIF

-360 PHYLTKMPQSG
+360 PHYLTKLPQSG
-371 GWLNSVKVIMGF
+371 GWLNSVKVVMGF
-383 LEIAAAFKFISNTD
+383 LELAAAFKFISNTD
-397 LVWQWDIFTY
+397 LVWNWNIFTY
-407 EAVLTCWAIIMALCA
+407 EVVLYLWALIMLLTGL
-422 FYILG
+422 YIFGL
-427 YIRFKNDSKVT
+427 IKFKNDSPVT
-438 FSYQRELL
+438 FSIQRSLFAL
-446 IGVIGLLIVLYY
+446 SFILFG
-458 QWSWITFPSSAK
+458 
-470 ELVSYWGMMNTY
+470 TY
-482 IPLFYIGAVMA
+482 LAA
-493 VYGLKSYG
+493 
-501 RILVSII
+501 
-508 FLFLSLYLL
+508 
-517 SGNFGYNINGTI
+517 GNHGYDINGNI
-529 ESYLPPKKIKSN
+529 KSYLPPKKYQSN
-541 LKWINSLDDAFIIA
+541 LVWNNNLDDAFIIA
-555 NEENKN
+555 KEQNKN

-630 SNDKVLSEFPGLT
+630 NNDKVLSEFPGLT
-643 RNVEEFKNFLKTGLN
+643 RNVEEFKDFLKTGLN

>member
-21 PAKFT
+21 PAQFT
-26 VNIEDVNQG
+26 VNIDDVNQG
-35 EVAIVD
+35 EVAIID
-41 VSAELDFTWRIYA
+41 VNAELDFTWRIYA

-73 VNKSGKVIE
+73 VNKSGRVIE

-88 FDEGFDN
+88 FDEGFGN

-111 LKDNLPNGTYNI
+111 LKDNLPNGTYNV

-133 NSLCYPPNLIT
+133 NSLCYPPNQIT

-177 NNISSFLILAMTM
+177 NNISSFLVLAMSM

-204 PITISFFLKRGED
+204 PITISFFMHRSE
-217 KNTSPVKGALVYMFG
+217 NTNSSPVKSATVYMLG
-232 IIMTFTLL
+232 IVLTFTFL
-240 GMLLAIFLG
+240 GMMLAILLG
-249 ASGATQ
+249 ASGANQ
-255 LASNPYVNLF
+255 LAANPIVNMF
-265 IAFLFIYFAFSLF
+265 IAFLFIYFAMSLF

-283 ELPQSLKR
+283 EIPESLR
-291 FSLQRENSEGYAG
+291 RLSLQKENSEGYVG

-314 TSFTCTVAFMG
+314 TSFTCTVQFMG

-333 GQWFWPIIGMLIF
+333 GEWFWPIIGMLIF

-360 PHYLTKMPQSG
+360 PHYLTKLPQSG
-371 GWLNSVKVIMGF
+371 GWLNSVKVVMGF
-383 LEIAAAFKFISNTD
+383 LELAAAFKFISNTD
-397 LVWQWDIFTY
+397 LVWNWNIFTY
-407 EAVLTCWAIIMALCA
+407 EVVLYLWALIMLLTGL
-422 FYILG
+422 YIFGL
-427 YIRFKNDSKVT
+427 IKFKNDSPVT
-438 FSYQRELL
+438 FSIQRSLFAL
-446 IGVIGLLIVLYY
+446 AFIFFG
-458 QWSWITFPSSAK
+458 
-470 ELVSYWGMMNTY
+470 TY
-482 IPLFYIGAVMA
+482 LAA
-493 VYGLKSYG
+493 
-501 RILVSII
+501 
-508 FLFLSLYLL
+508 
-517 SGNFGYNINGTI
+517 GNHGYDINGNI
-529 ESYLPPKKIKSN
+529 KSYLPPKKYQSN
-541 LKWINSLDDAFIIA
+541 LVWNNNLDDAFIIA
-555 NEENKN
+555 AEQNKN

-643 RNVEEFKNFLKTGLN
+643 RNVEEFKDFLKTGLN

>member
-21 PAKFT
+21 PAQFT
-26 VNIEDVNQG
+26 VNIDDVNQG
-35 EVAIVD
+35 EVAIID
-41 VSAELDFTWRIYA
+41 VNAELDFTWRIYA

-73 VNKSGKVIE
+73 VNKSGRVIE

-88 FDEGFDN
+88 FDEGFGN

-111 LKDNLPNGTYNI
+111 LKDDLPNGTYNV

-133 NSLCYPPNLIT
+133 NSLCYPPNQIT

-177 NNISSFLILAMTM
+177 NNISSFLVLAMSM

-204 PITISFFLKRGED
+204 PITISFFMHRSE
-217 KNTSPVKGALVYMFG
+217 NTNSSPVKSATVYMLG
-232 IIMTFTLL
+232 IVLTFTFL
-240 GMLLAIFLG
+240 GMMLAILLG
-249 ASGATQ
+249 ASGANQ
-255 LASNPYVNLF
+255 LAANPIVNMF
-265 IAFLFIYFAFSLF
+265 IAFLFIYFAMSLF

-283 ELPQSLKR
+283 EIPESLR
-291 FSLQRENSEGYAG
+291 RLSLQKENSEGYVG

-314 TSFTCTVAFMG
+314 TSFTCTVQFMG

-333 GQWFWPIIGMLIF
+333 GEWFWPIIGMLIF

-360 PHYLTKMPQSG
+360 PHYLTKLPQSG
-371 GWLNSVKVIMGF
+371 GWLNSVKVVMGF
-383 LEIAAAFKFISNTD
+383 LELAAAFKFISNTD
-397 LVWQWDIFTY
+397 LVWNWNIFTY
-407 EAVLTCWAIIMALCA
+407 EVVLYLWALIMLLTGL
-422 FYILG
+422 YIFGL
-427 YIRFKNDSKVT
+427 IKFKNDSPVT
-438 FSYQRELL
+438 FSIQRSLFAL
-446 IGVIGLLIVLYY
+446 AFIFFG
-458 QWSWITFPSSAK
+458 
-470 ELVSYWGMMNTY
+470 TY
-482 IPLFYIGAVMA
+482 LAA
-493 VYGLKSYG
+493 
-501 RILVSII
+501 
-508 FLFLSLYLL
+508 
-517 SGNFGYNINGTI
+517 GNHGYDINGNI
-529 ESYLPPKKIKSN
+529 KSYLPPKKYQSN
-541 LKWINSLDDAFIIA
+541 LVWNNNLDDAFIIA
-555 NEENKN
+555 AEQNKN

-595 LVSLYTD
+595 LVVYILMQ
-602 AGEGYLE
+602 E
-609 KREYQIN
+609 KDI
-616 RFETAALPYYVILD
+616 
-630 SNDKVLSEFPGLT
+630 
-643 RNVEEFKNFLKTGLN
+643 
-658 N
+658 

>member
-1 MKKFFLTLS
+1 MKKIIP
-10 FLNILWAQFSD
+10 ILAYFSILFGQFSD
-21 PAKFT
+21 PAEFKF
-26 VNIEDVNQG
+26 NIDSANQG
-35 EVAIVD
+35 EVVVLEVQANIED
-41 VSAELDFTWRIYA
+41 EWHIYA
-54 VYDVPE
+54 IYDVPE
-60 GPSSTKFIIESDI
+60 GPKPTVIQVKSDQIVKTGRIIEPDPI
-73 VNKSGKVIE
+73 VTY
-82 PEPIEK
+82 
-88 FDEGFDN
+88 DEGFDN

-102 TPQFSIPLE
+102 NPIFRVPIVID
-111 LKDNLPNGTYNI
+111 KNLSNGVYSFDIT
-123 DVIIDYQVCN
+123 VEYQVCTGN
-133 NSLCYPPNLIT
+133 LCYPPNEYSDNVSFTLQSGTIREDF
-144 KTATFDIKSGPI
+144 KTDK
-156 RSDFVFENFDF
+156 FDF
-167 DKDSILAIAD
+167 SKDSILDIAD
-177 NNISSFLILAMTM
+177 NKIGSFLLLALSM

-217 KNTSPVKGALVYMFG
+217 KNTSPVKGALVYMLG
-232 IIMTFTLL
+232 IVMTFTLL

-371 GWLNSVKVIMGF
+371 GWLNSVKVTMGF

-407 EAVLTCWAIIMALCA
+407 EVVLTCWAIIMALCA
-422 FYILG
+422 VYILG
-427 YIRFKNDSKVT
+427 YIRFKNDSKVA
-438 FSYQRELL
+438 FSYQRSLL
-446 IGVIGLLIVLYY
+446 
-458 QWSWITFPSSAK
+458 
-470 ELVSYWGMMNTY
+470 
-482 IPLFYIGAVMA
+482 
-493 VYGLKSYG
+493 
-501 RILVSII
+501 SI
-508 FLFLSLYLL
+508 LFLSLSFYLL

-529 ESYLPPKKIKSN
+529 ESYLPPKKMKSN
-541 LKWINSLDDAFIIA
+541 LNWIHSLDNAFIIA
-555 NEENKN
+555 NEEDKK

-573 CRWMETNIFSINS
+573 CRWMETNVFAEQS
-586 VEELMSEYV
+586 VEDIMSQFI

-602 AGEGYLE
+602 AGDNYLE
-609 KREYQIN
+609 KRDYQIS
-616 RFETAALPYYVILD
+616 RFKTAALPYYVILD
-630 SNDKVLSEFPGLT
+630 KNDLVIDEFPGMT
-643 RNVEEFKNFLKTGLN
+643 RDIEQFKAFLEKGLN
-658 N
+658 

>member
-21 PAKFT
+21 PAQFT
-26 VNIEDVNQG
+26 VNIDDVNQG
-35 EVAIVD
+35 EVAIID
-41 VSAELDFTWRIYA
+41 VNAELDFTWRIYA

-73 VNKSGKVIE
+73 INKSGRVIE

-88 FDEGFDN
+88 FDEGFGN

-111 LKDNLPNGTYNI
+111 LKDDLPNGTYNV

-133 NSLCYPPNLIT
+133 NSLCYPPNQIT

-177 NNISSFLILAMTM
+177 NNISSFLVLAMSM

-204 PITISFFLKRGED
+204 PITISFFMHRSE
-217 KNTSPVKGALVYMFG
+217 NTNSSPVKSATVYMLG
-232 IIMTFTLL
+232 IVLTFTFL
-240 GMLLAIFLG
+240 GMMLAILLG
-249 ASGATQ
+249 ASGANQ
-255 LASNPYVNLF
+255 LAANPIVNMF
-265 IAFLFIYFAFSLF
+265 IAFLFIYFAMSLF

-283 ELPQSLKR
+283 EIPESLR
-291 FSLQRENSEGYAG
+291 RLSLQKENSEGYVG

-314 TSFTCTVAFMG
+314 TSFTCTVQFMG

-333 GQWFWPIIGMLIF
+333 GEWFWPIIGMLIF

-360 PHYLTKMPQSG
+360 PHYLTKLPQSG
-371 GWLNSVKVIMGF
+371 GWLNSVKVVMGF
-383 LEIAAAFKFISNTD
+383 LELAAAFKFISNTD
-397 LVWQWDIFTY
+397 LVWNWNIFTY
-407 EAVLTCWAIIMALCA
+407 EVVLYLWALIMLLTGL
-422 FYILG
+422 YIFGL
-427 YIRFKNDSKVT
+427 IKFKNDSPVT
-438 FSYQRELL
+438 FSIQRSLFA
-446 IGVIGLLIVLYY
+446 IAFIFFG
-458 QWSWITFPSSAK
+458 
-470 ELVSYWGMMNTY
+470 TY
-482 IPLFYIGAVMA
+482 LAA
-493 VYGLKSYG
+493 
-501 RILVSII
+501 
-508 FLFLSLYLL
+508 
-517 SGNFGYNINGTI
+517 GNHGYDINGNI
-529 ESYLPPKKIKSN
+529 KSYLPPKKYQSN
-541 LKWINSLDDAFIIA
+541 LVWNNNLDDAFIIA
-555 NEENKN
+555 AEQNKN

-643 RNVEEFKNFLKTGLN
+643 RNVEEFKDFLKTGLN

>member
-21 PAKFT
+21 PAQFT
-26 VNIEDVNQG
+26 VSIDDVNQG
-35 EVAIVD
+35 EVAIID
-41 VSAELDFTWRIYA
+41 VNAELDFTWRIYA

-73 VNKSGKVIE
+73 VNKSGRIIE

-88 FDEGFDN
+88 FDEGFGN

-102 TPQFSIPLE
+102 TPKFSIPLE
-111 LKDNLPNGTYNI
+111 LKDDLPNGIYNV

-133 NSLCYPPNLIT
+133 NSLCYPPNQIT
-144 KTATFDIKSGPI
+144 KTATFSIKSGPI

-167 DKDSILAIAD
+167 DKESILAIAD
-177 NNISSFLILAMTM
+177 NNISSFLILAMSM

-204 PITISFFLKRGED
+204 PITISFFMHRSE
-217 KNTSPVKGALVYMFG
+217 NTNSSPVKSATVYMLG
-232 IIMTFTLL
+232 IVLTFTFL
-240 GMLLAIFLG
+240 GMMLAILLG
-249 ASGATQ
+249 ASGANQ
-255 LASNPYVNLF
+255 LAANPIVNMF
-265 IAFLFIYFAFSLF
+265 IAFLFIYFAMSLF

-283 ELPQSLKR
+283 EIPESLR
-291 FSLQRENSEGYAG
+291 RLSLQKENSEGYVG

-314 TSFTCTVAFMG
+314 TSFTCTVQFMG

-333 GQWFWPIIGMLIF
+333 GEWFWPIIGMLIF

-360 PHYLTKMPQSG
+360 PHYLTKLPQSG
-371 GWLNSVKVIMGF
+371 GWLNSVKVVMGF
-383 LEIAAAFKFISNTD
+383 LELAAAFKFISNTD
-397 LVWQWDIFTY
+397 LVWNWNIFTY
-407 EAVLTCWAIIMALCA
+407 EVVLYLWALIMLLTGL
-422 FYILG
+422 YIFGL
-427 YIRFKNDSKVT
+427 IKFKNDSPVT
-438 FSYQRELL
+438 FSIQRSLFAL
-446 IGVIGLLIVLYY
+446 SFILFG
-458 QWSWITFPSSAK
+458 
-470 ELVSYWGMMNTY
+470 TY
-482 IPLFYIGAVMA
+482 LAA
-493 VYGLKSYG
+493 
-501 RILVSII
+501 
-508 FLFLSLYLL
+508 
-517 SGNFGYNINGTI
+517 GNHGFDINGNI
-529 ESYLPPKKIKSN
+529 KSYLPPKKYQSN
-541 LKWINSLDDAFIIA
+541 LVWNNNLDDAFIIA
-555 NEENKN
+555 KEQNKN

-609 KREYQIN
+609 KRVYQIN

-630 SNDKVLSEFPGLT
+630 NNDKVLSEFPGLT
-643 RNVEEFKNFLKTGLN
+643 RNVEEFKDFLKTGLN

>member
-1 MKKFFLTLS
+1 MKKIIPIIAYFS
-10 FLNILWAQFSD
+10 ILFGQFSD
-21 PAKFT
+21 PAEFKF
-26 VNIEDVNQG
+26 NINNANQG
-35 EVAIVD
+35 EVVVLEVEANIED
-41 VSAELDFTWRIYA
+41 EWHIYA
-54 VYDVPE
+54 IYDVPE
-60 GPSSTKFIIESDI
+60 GPKPTVIRIESDQI
-73 VNKSGKVIE
+73 VKTGRIIE
-82 PEPIEK
+82 PDPIVTY
-88 FDEGFDN
+88 DEGFDN

-102 TPQFSIPLE
+102 NPIFRVPI
-111 LKDNLPNGTYNI
+111 
-123 DVIIDYQVCN
+123 IIDKNLSNGAYSFDVTVEYQVCTGN
-133 NSLCYPPNLIT
+133 LCYPPNEYSDNVSFTLQSGTIREDF
-144 KTATFDIKSGPI
+144 KTDK
-156 RSDFVFENFDF
+156 FDF
-167 DKDSILAIAD
+167 SKDSILDIAD
-177 NNISSFLILAMTM
+177 NKIGSFLLLALSM

-217 KNTSPVKGALVYMFG
+217 KNTSPVKGALVYMLG
-232 IIMTFTLL
+232 IVMTFTLL

-371 GWLNSVKVIMGF
+371 GWLNSVKVTMGF

-397 LVWQWDIFTY
+397 LVWEWDIFTY
-407 EAVLTCWAIIMALCA
+407 EVVLTCWAIIMALCA
-422 FYILG
+422 VYILG
-427 YIRFKNDSKVT
+427 YIRFKNDSRVA
-438 FSYQRELL
+438 FSYQR
-446 IGVIGLLIVLYY
+446 GLL
-458 QWSWITFPSSAK
+458 
-470 ELVSYWGMMNTY
+470 
-482 IPLFYIGAVMA
+482 
-493 VYGLKSYG
+493 
-501 RILVSII
+501 SI
-508 FLFLSLYLL
+508 LFLSLSFYLL

-529 ESYLPPKKIKSN
+529 ESYLPPKKMKSN
-541 LKWINSLDDAFIIA
+541 LNWIHSLDNAFIIA
-555 NEENKN
+555 NEEDKK

-573 CRWMETNIFSINS
+573 CRWMETNVFAEQS
-586 VEELMSEYV
+586 VENLMSQFI

-602 AGEGYLE
+602 AGDNYLE
-609 KREYQIN
+609 KRDYQIS
-616 RFETAALPYYVILD
+616 RFKTAALPYYVILD
-630 SNDKVLSEFPGLT
+630 KNDLVIDEFPGMT
-643 RNVEEFKNFLKTGLN
+643 RDIEQFKTFLEKGLN
-658 N
+658 

>member
-21 PAKFT
+21 PAQFT
-26 VNIEDVNQG
+26 VNIDDVNQG
-35 EVAIVD
+35 EVAIID
-41 VSAELDFTWRIYA
+41 VNAELDFTWRIYA

-73 VNKSGKVIE
+73 VNKSGRIIE

-88 FDEGFDN
+88 FDEGFGN

-111 LKDNLPNGTYNI
+111 LKDDLPNGTYNV

-133 NSLCYPPNLIT
+133 NSLCYPPNQIT

-177 NNISSFLILAMTM
+177 NNISSFLVLAMSM

-204 PITISFFLKRGED
+204 PITISFFMHRSE
-217 KNTSPVKGALVYMFG
+217 NTNSSPVKSATVYMLG
-232 IIMTFTLL
+232 IVLTFTFL
-240 GMLLAIFLG
+240 GMMLAILLG
-249 ASGATQ
+249 ASGANQ
-255 LASNPYVNLF
+255 LAANPIVNMF
-265 IAFLFIYFAFSLF
+265 IAFLFIYFAMSLF

-283 ELPQSLKR
+283 EIPESLR
-291 FSLQRENSEGYAG
+291 RLSLQKENSEGYVG

-314 TSFTCTVAFMG
+314 TSFTCTVQFMG

-333 GQWFWPIIGMLIF
+333 GEWFWPIIGMLIF

-360 PHYLTKMPQSG
+360 PHYLTKLPQSG
-371 GWLNSVKVIMGF
+371 GWLNSVKVVMGF
-383 LEIAAAFKFISNTD
+383 LELAAAFKFISNTD
-397 LVWQWDIFTY
+397 LVWNWNIFTY
-407 EAVLTCWAIIMALCA
+407 EVVLYLWALIMLLTGL
-422 FYILG
+422 YIFGL
-427 YIRFKNDSKVT
+427 IKFKNDSPVT
-438 FSYQRELL
+438 FSIQRSLFAL
-446 IGVIGLLIVLYY
+446 AFIFFG
-458 QWSWITFPSSAK
+458 
-470 ELVSYWGMMNTY
+470 TY
-482 IPLFYIGAVMA
+482 LAA
-493 VYGLKSYG
+493 
-501 RILVSII
+501 
-508 FLFLSLYLL
+508 
-517 SGNFGYNINGTI
+517 GNHGYDINGNI
-529 ESYLPPKKIKSN
+529 KSYLPPKKYQSN
-541 LKWINSLDDAFIIA
+541 LVWNNNLDDAFIIA
-555 NEENKN
+555 AEQNKN

-643 RNVEEFKNFLKTGLN
+643 RNVEEFKDFLKTGLN

>member
-21 PAKFT
+21 PAQFT
-26 VNIEDVNQG
+26 VSIDDVNQG
-35 EVAIVD
+35 EVVIID
-41 VSAELDFTWRIYA
+41 VNAELDFTWRIYA

-73 VNKSGKVIE
+73 VNKSGRIIE

-88 FDEGFDN
+88 FDEGFGN

-102 TPQFSIPLE
+102 TPKFSIPLE
-111 LKDNLPNGTYNI
+111 LKDDLPNGIYNV

-133 NSLCYPPNLIT
+133 NSLCYPPNQIT
-144 KTATFDIKSGPI
+144 KTATFSIKSGPI

-167 DKDSILAIAD
+167 DKESILAIAD
-177 NNISSFLILAMTM
+177 NNISSFLILAMSM

-204 PITISFFLKRGED
+204 PITISFFMHRSE
-217 KNTSPVKGALVYMFG
+217 NTNSSPVKSATVYMLG
-232 IIMTFTLL
+232 IVLTFTFL
-240 GMLLAIFLG
+240 GMMLAILLG
-249 ASGATQ
+249 ASGANQ
-255 LASNPYVNLF
+255 LAANPIVNMF
-265 IAFLFIYFAFSLF
+265 IAFLFIYFAMSLF

-283 ELPQSLKR
+283 EIPESLR
-291 FSLQRENSEGYAG
+291 RLSLQKENSEGYVG

-314 TSFTCTVAFMG
+314 TSFTCTVQFMG

-333 GQWFWPIIGMLIF
+333 GEWFWPIIGMLIF

-360 PHYLTKMPQSG
+360 PHYLTKLPQSG
-371 GWLNSVKVIMGF
+371 GWLNSVKVVMGF
-383 LEIAAAFKFISNTD
+383 LELAAAFKFISNTD
-397 LVWQWDIFTY
+397 LVWNWNIFTY
-407 EAVLTCWAIIMALCA
+407 EVVLYLWALIMLLTGL
-422 FYILG
+422 YIFGL
-427 YIRFKNDSKVT
+427 IKFKNDSPVT
-438 FSYQRELL
+438 FSIQRSLFAL
-446 IGVIGLLIVLYY
+446 SFILFG
-458 QWSWITFPSSAK
+458 
-470 ELVSYWGMMNTY
+470 TY
-482 IPLFYIGAVMA
+482 LAA
-493 VYGLKSYG
+493 
-501 RILVSII
+501 
-508 FLFLSLYLL
+508 
-517 SGNFGYNINGTI
+517 GNHGYDINGNI
-529 ESYLPPKKIKSN
+529 KSYLPPKKYQSN
-541 LKWINSLDDAFIIA
+541 LVWNNNLDDAFIIA
-555 NEENKN
+555 KEQNKN

-630 SNDKVLSEFPGLT
+630 NNDKVLSEFPGLT
-643 RNVEEFKNFLKTGLN
+643 RNVEEFKDFLKTGLN

>member
-1 MKKFFLTLS
+1 MKKIIP
-10 FLNILWAQFSD
+10 ILAYFSILFGQQFSD
-21 PAKFT
+21 PVEFKFSIDNT
-26 VNIEDVNQG
+26 NQG
-35 EVAIVD
+35 EVVVLEVEANIED
-41 VSAELDFTWRIYA
+41 EWHIYA
-54 VYDVPE
+54 IYDVPE
-60 GPSSTKFIIESDI
+60 GPKPTVIRIESDQI
-73 VNKSGKVIE
+73 VKIGRIIE
-82 PEPIEK
+82 PDPIVTY
-88 FDEGFDN
+88 DEGFDN

-102 TPQFSIPLE
+102 NPIFRVPI
-111 LKDNLPNGTYNI
+111 
-123 DVIIDYQVCN
+123 IIDKNLSNGVYSFDVTVEYQVCTGN
-133 NSLCYPPNLIT
+133 LCYPPNEYIDNISFTLQ
-144 KTATFDIKSGPI
+144 SGTI
-156 RSDFVFENFDF
+156 RENFKTDKFDF
-167 DKDSILAIAD
+167 SKDSILDITD
-177 NNISSFLILAMTM
+177 NKIGSFLLLALSM

-217 KNTSPVKGALVYMFG
+217 KNTSPVKGALVYMLG
-232 IIMTFTLL
+232 IVMTFTLL

-371 GWLNSVKVIMGF
+371 GWLNSVKVTMGF

-407 EAVLTCWAIIMALCA
+407 EVVLTCWAIIMALCA
-422 FYILG
+422 VYILG
-427 YIRFKNDSKVT
+427 YIRFKNDSRVA
-438 FSYQRELL
+438 FSYQR
-446 IGVIGLLIVLYY
+446 GLL
-458 QWSWITFPSSAK
+458 
-470 ELVSYWGMMNTY
+470 
-482 IPLFYIGAVMA
+482 
-493 VYGLKSYG
+493 
-501 RILVSII
+501 SI
-508 FLFLSLYLL
+508 LFLSLSFYLL

-529 ESYLPPKKIKSN
+529 ESYLPPKKMKSN
-541 LKWINSLDDAFIIA
+541 LNWIHSLDNAFIIA
-555 NEENKN
+555 NEEDKK

-573 CRWMETNIFSINS
+573 CRWMETNVFAEQS
-586 VEELMSEYV
+586 VEDLMSQFT

-602 AGEGYLE
+602 AGDNYLE
-609 KREYQIN
+609 KRDYQIS
-616 RFETAALPYYVILD
+616 RFKTAALPYYVILD
-630 SNDKVLSEFPGLT
+630 KNDLVIDEFPGMT
-643 RNVEEFKNFLKTGLN
+643 RDIEQFKNFLEKGLN
-658 N
+658 

>member
-21 PAKFT
+21 PAQFT
-26 VNIEDVNQG
+26 VSIDDVNQG
-35 EVAIVD
+35 EVAIID
-41 VSAELDFTWRIYA
+41 VNAELDFTWRIYA

-73 VNKSGKVIE
+73 VNKSGRIIE

-88 FDEGFDN
+88 FDEGFGN

-102 TPQFSIPLE
+102 TPKFSIPLE
-111 LKDNLPNGTYNI
+111 LKDDLPNGIYNV

-133 NSLCYPPNLIT
+133 NSLCYPPNQIT
-144 KTATFDIKSGPI
+144 KTATFSIKSGPI

-167 DKDSILAIAD
+167 DKESILAIAD
-177 NNISSFLILAMTM
+177 NNISSFLILAMSM

-204 PITISFFLKRGED
+204 PITISFFMHRSE
-217 KNTSPVKGALVYMFG
+217 NTNSSPAKSATVYMLG
-232 IIMTFTLL
+232 IVLTFTFL
-240 GMLLAIFLG
+240 GMMLAILLG
-249 ASGATQ
+249 ASGANQ
-255 LASNPYVNLF
+255 LAANPIVNMF
-265 IAFLFIYFAFSLF
+265 IAFLFIYFAMSLF

-283 ELPQSLKR
+283 EIPESLR
-291 FSLQRENSEGYAG
+291 RLSLQKENSEGYVG

-314 TSFTCTVAFMG
+314 TSFTCTVQFMG

-333 GQWFWPIIGMLIF
+333 GEWFWPIIGMLIF

-360 PHYLTKMPQSG
+360 PHYLTKLPQSG
-371 GWLNSVKVIMGF
+371 GWLNSVKVVMGF
-383 LEIAAAFKFISNTD
+383 LELAAAFKFISNTD
-397 LVWQWDIFTY
+397 LVWNWNIFTY
-407 EAVLTCWAIIMALCA
+407 EVVLYLWALIMLLTGL
-422 FYILG
+422 YIFGL
-427 YIRFKNDSKVT
+427 IKFKNDSPVT
-438 FSYQRELL
+438 FSIQRSLFAL
-446 IGVIGLLIVLYY
+446 SFILFG
-458 QWSWITFPSSAK
+458 
-470 ELVSYWGMMNTY
+470 TY
-482 IPLFYIGAVMA
+482 LAA
-493 VYGLKSYG
+493 
-501 RILVSII
+501 
-508 FLFLSLYLL
+508 
-517 SGNFGYNINGTI
+517 GNHGYDINGNI
-529 ESYLPPKKIKSN
+529 KSYLPPKKYQSN
-541 LKWINSLDDAFIIA
+541 LVWNNNLDDAFIIA
-555 NEENKN
+555 KEQNKN

-643 RNVEEFKNFLKTGLN
+643 RNVEEFEDFLKTGLN
-658 N
+658 